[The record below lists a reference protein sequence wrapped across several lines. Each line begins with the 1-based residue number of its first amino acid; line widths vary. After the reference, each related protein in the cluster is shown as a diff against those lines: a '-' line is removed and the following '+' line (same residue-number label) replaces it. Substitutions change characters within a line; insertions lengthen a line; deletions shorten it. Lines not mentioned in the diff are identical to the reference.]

1 MNDNQK
7 IKRLIINILKGSPFV
22 FIILLISL
30 YFAYKF
36 ISYKNP
42 LYQSSIKIKLA
53 KSTYGISATNL
64 YKNFDVF
71 STEEDIQ
78 AEVITIQSQRIIN
91 EAISKLDFGI
101 SYYRVGEIRTSDM
114 YHETPFKV
122 ELKDTLAKILD
133 IPIKIEIISRT
144 KYLLNDPFQP
154 KALPK
159 ECFFD
164 EWVNL
169 YGMGLKISPNKD
181 KFNKPDNVLFD
192 KYIFKINSKES
203 LISSIQERLFAKEA
217 ENRVPVILVS
227 YKDEVPLRA
236 KIFIDTLSATYIND
250 YINHK
255 SGISRKTV
263 DFINSQLKIAKKK
276 LEESEKA
283 LYEFR
288 NKYKVVNTQQE
299 TETGLREISKLRIQ
313 LHNLDIESAS
323 LDTIDKYINE
333 KGDQFIN
340 YVPKVKFGGLLYTE
354 LVKKLKSYQAERD
367 KLLSIYTPQDEKV
380 RVINNNISE
389 IIDYIKKSIHASRID
404 INQSK
409 QRLQEIYNTTSNM
422 FENLPERKRKQDIL
436 NRQYNINQKN
446 YIFLKQKQIE
456 ATVQSNVNMAFH
468 RILQSA
474 VVSKN
479 PVYPNKVLIYF
490 VSGLLGIIFG
500 IILIYLKGYFWA
512 KVNSRAQLE
521 QMSTTPVAAILKR
534 PNSYTA
540 EDKKMDI
547 YSGLLNELMVKQLIG
562 LNNVIC
568 ISSSVRNEG
577 KTFVASKL
585 SLTASRRGL
594 STLLIDFN
602 LYKPSIP
609 SLFGEIMPIN
619 PNKNYEDKSLGE
631 NNMLGISDFIMGKCS
646 LENAIYQVP
655 DSNLHVIPVG
665 TIIQK
670 PSEIYGHINFKE
682 KLDLIKSKYELV
694 FIDSPASIITV
705 DAIILMKLSDISLY
719 IMRSRFT
726 PTMYIQ
732 YPDIIKE
739 DYNINNIQILLNS
752 MPPTNNFSGR
762 FISSKYNYI
771 ENQKGIKAK
780 LYKVLEYYFI
790 V

>member
-7 IKRLIINILKGSPFV
+7 IKRLIINILKGTPFV
-22 FIILLISL
+22 FIVLLLSL

-36 ISYKNP
+36 ISYQNP

-64 YKNFDVF
+64 YKSFDVF

-91 EAISKLDFGI
+91 EAINKLDFGI

-122 ELKDTLAKILD
+122 EVQDSLAKMMD

-144 KYLLNDPFQP
+144 KYLLHDPFQP
-154 KALPK
+154 DAKPQEYLFNK
-159 ECFFD
+159 
-164 EWVNL
+164 WVNL
-169 YGMGLKISPNKD
+169 YGMEFKISPNKD

-192 KYIFKINSKES
+192 KYIFKINSRQS
-203 LISSIQERLFAKEA
+203 LISSIQKRLFAKEA
-217 ENRVPVILVS
+217 ENHVPVILVS

-236 KIFIDTLSATYIND
+236 KIFIDTLSVTYIND

-263 DFINSQLKIAKKK
+263 NFINSQLKVAKDK
-276 LEESEKA
+276 LEKSERA
-283 LYEFR
+283 LFDFR

-323 LDTIDKYINE
+323 LDTLDKYINE
-333 KGDQFIN
+333 KGDEFIN
-340 YVPKVKFGGLLYTE
+340 YVPKIKFGGLLYTE
-354 LVKKLKSYQAERD
+354 LVKKLKAYQAERD
-367 KLLSIYTPQDEKV
+367 KLLSIYTPEDEKV
-380 RVINNNISE
+380 KVVNKNISE
-389 IIDYIKKSIHASRID
+389 IIDYIKKSIHSSRID

-409 QRLQEIYNTTSNM
+409 KRLQEIYNVTANM
-422 FENLPERKRKQDIL
+422 FENLPERKKMQDIL
-436 NRQYNINQKN
+436 DRQYNINQEN

-500 IILIYLKGYFWA
+500 ILLLYLKGYFWA
-512 KVNSRAQLE
+512 KVNNRAQLE
-521 QMSTTPVAAILKR
+521 QMSSTPVAAILKR
-534 PNSYTA
+534 PNSYA
-540 EDKKMDI
+540 AKDKKADK
-547 YSGLLNELMVKQLIG
+547 YASLLNELMVKQLIG
-562 LNNVIC
+562 INNVIC

-577 KTFVASKL
+577 KTPVAVNL
-585 SLTASRRGL
+585 SLTASKRGL

-602 LYKPSIP
+602 LFNPSIP
-609 SLFGEIMPIN
+609 EFFGELKPIN
-619 PNKNYEDKSLGE
+619 PNTKDEEKLLGKNK
-631 NNMLGISDFIMGKCS
+631 MLGISDFITGKCS
-646 LENAIYQVP
+646 LEEVIYQASN
-655 DSNLHVIPVG
+655 SNLHVIPAG

-670 PSEIYGHINFKE
+670 PSEIYGHINLKE

-705 DAIILMKLSDISLY
+705 DAMILMKLADISLY
-719 IMRSRFT
+719 IMRSGFT

-732 YPDIIKE
+732 YPDMIKE
-739 DYNINNIQILLNS
+739 DYNINNIQIVLNN

-780 LYKVLEYYFI
+780 LYKVLEYYFVI
-790 V
+790 

>member
-7 IKRLIINILKGSPFV
+7 IKRLIINVLKGSPFV

-64 YKNFDVF
+64 YKSFDVF

-91 EAISKLDFGI
+91 EAIDKLDFGI

-122 ELKDTLAKILD
+122 EIQDTLAKMLD
-133 IPIKIEIISRT
+133 LPITIKIISRT
-144 KYLLNDPFQP
+144 KYLLHDPFKPETKPQEYLFN
-154 KALPK
+154 K
-159 ECFFD
+159 
-164 EWVNL
+164 WVNL
-169 YGMGLKISPNKD
+169 YGMEFKIIPNKD

-203 LISSIQERLFAKEA
+203 LISSVQKRLFAKEA
-217 ENRVPVILVS
+217 ENHVPVILVS

-236 KIFIDTLSATYIND
+236 KIFVDTLGVTYIND

-255 SGISRKTV
+255 SGISKKTV
-263 DFINSQLKIAKKK
+263 DFINSQLKVAQKQ
-276 LEESEKA
+276 LEKSERA
-283 LYEFR
+283 LYDFR

-354 LVKKLKSYQAERD
+354 LVKKLKANQAERD

-380 RVINNNISE
+380 KVINKNISE

-409 QRLQEIYNTTSNM
+409 KRLQKIYTVTANM

-468 RILQSA
+468 RILQRA

-490 VSGLLGIIFG
+490 VSGLLGIILG
-500 IILIYLKGYFWA
+500 ILLLYLKGYFWA
-512 KVNSRAQLE
+512 KVNNRGQIE
-521 QMSTTPVAAILKR
+521 QMSATPVAAILKR
-534 PNSYTA
+534 PNSYTTK
-540 EDKKMDI
+540 DDKMDR
-547 YSGLLNELMVKQLIG
+547 YASLLNELIVKQLIG
-562 LNNVIC
+562 INNVIC
-568 ISSSVRNEG
+568 ISSSVKNEG
-577 KTFVASKL
+577 KTFVAGNL
-585 SLTASRRGL
+585 SLTASKRYP

-602 LYKPSIP
+602 LYNPSI
-609 SLFGEIMPIN
+609 LEYFGELKPIN
-619 PNKNYEDKSLGE
+619 TNKNDEENLLDK

-646 LENAIYQVP
+646 LEDVIYQVP
-655 DSNLHVIPVG
+655 NSNLHVIPAG

-670 PSEIYGHINFKE
+670 PSEIYGHINFKD
-682 KLDLIKSKYELV
+682 KLDFIKNKYDLV

-705 DAIILMKLSDISLY
+705 DAIILMKLADISLF
-719 IMRSRFT
+719 IMRSGFT

-732 YPDIIKE
+732 YPDLIKE
-739 DYNINNIQILLNS
+739 DYNINNIKIVLNS

-771 ENQKGIKAK
+771 ENPKGIKAK
-780 LYKVLEYYFI
+780 LYKVLEYYFVI
-790 V
+790 